1 MPFVQHLKDTYKKS
15 KITLAVLA
23 CGLFLVGC
31 NNTPS
36 SSSSAPSS
44 SPVSNSSFSSSSPIS
59 SSVISSST
67 SSSSSSSSVA
77 PSENV
82 TLSADKT
89 VLALGESAKVTI
101 TGNKGDISL
110 KVADDSLVEGAIV
123 KNEDGSYSVGMSEE
137 ATYGGIM
144 ALNAVSSIDKKVK
157 ATLNL
162 KFVASVSKE
171 HHALLNK
178 NFDRLSGKNFDGKDF
193 TSADSFTFSNATDG
207 NYLNLAITIGQDTYR
222 YFSNYD
228 TRFNEIH
235 FASETPYTDIDH
247 KSYNSLTVKLFN
259 SYVEVS
265 VASLNATLMTSIPLS
280 EDNVTLLV
288 SGYPVPNPTG
298 DTKKNTAKVK
308 DKITMTLS
316 SSSNDKLTY
325 SFVATT
331 GADAV
336 NLNNV
341 LDEYQEPYANKKEI
355 EVKED
360 AKGKDVVIK
369 ASVSNGTTTIDRYFS
384 FTVENPDDKPT
395 VTTIDSKM
403 IGTWSHEDDT
413 YGATLKVIITSA
425 SKIEMSDGTDDSD
438 TVTFSATNIVLNST
452 TKVSFTLSGDD
463 DGYVLSDGTEIVLEY
478 DSTASALN
486 VTIGDEDAVTFEKE

>member
-1 MPFVQHLKDTYKKS
+1 MRS

-31 NNTPS
+31 YKTPS

-44 SPVSNSSFSSSSPIS
+44 SPVS
-59 SSVISSST
+59 SSVISSSE
-67 SSSSSSSSVA
+67 SSSSSSSSSA

-82 TLSADKT
+82 TLSADHI

-110 KVADDSLVEGAIV
+110 KVADDSLVEGAVV
-123 KNEDGSYSVGMSEE
+123 KNEDGSYSVGMAEGVN
-137 ATYGGIM
+137 YGGIM
-144 ALNAVSSIDKKVK
+144 TLNAVSSIDKKVK

-162 KFVASVSKE
+162 KFVAPVSEE
-171 HHALLNK
+171 HQTQFNK
-178 NFDRLSGKNFDGKDF
+178 NFDRLSGKNFDGEDF
-193 TSADSFTFSNATDG
+193 TSADSFTFSKATDG
-207 NYLNLAITIGQDTYR
+207 NYINLVITIGQNTYR

-228 TRFNEIH
+228 SSKFNEVH
-235 FASETPYTDIDH
+235 FASETPYTDIDY
-247 KSYNSLTVKLFN
+247 KDYNSLTVKLFS

-265 VASLNATLMTSIPLS
+265 VAQLKATLMTSVPLA

-288 SGYPVPNPTG
+288 SGYPVTNPTG

-325 SFVATT
+325 SFVATK

-336 NLNNV
+336 KLNNV

-369 ASVSNGTTTIDRYFS
+369 ASVSNGTTTIDRFFS
-384 FTVENPDDKPT
+384 FTIENPAEKPT

-403 IGTWSHEDDT
+403 IGTWAYEDDSYSST
-413 YGATLKVIITSA
+413 VKVIITSA
-425 SKIEMSDGTDDSD
+425 SKIEMTEGYDEDDCSTFKATD
-438 TVTFSATNIVLNST
+438 IVLIST
-452 TKVSFTLSGDD
+452 TKISYKLSGEDSNVLA
-463 DGYVLSDGTEIVLEY
+463 DGDGIVVEY

-486 VTIGDEDAVTFEKE
+486 VTINDEEPVVFEKE

>member
-1 MPFVQHLKDTYKKS
+1 
-15 KITLAVLA
+15 
-23 CGLFLVGC
+23 
-31 NNTPS
+31 
-36 SSSSAPSS
+36 
-44 SPVSNSSFSSSSPIS
+44 
-59 SSVISSST
+59 
-67 SSSSSSSSVA
+67 
-77 PSENV
+77 
-82 TLSADKT
+82 
-89 VLALGESAKVTI
+89 
-101 TGNKGDISL
+101 
-110 KVADDSLVEGAIV
+110 
-123 KNEDGSYSVGMSEE
+123 
-137 ATYGGIM
+137 
-144 ALNAVSSIDKKVK
+144 
-157 ATLNL
+157 
-162 KFVASVSKE
+162 
-171 HHALLNK
+171 
-178 NFDRLSGKNFDGKDF
+178 
-193 TSADSFTFSNATDG
+193 
-207 NYLNLAITIGQDTYR
+207 
-222 YFSNYD
+222 
-228 TRFNEIH
+228 
-235 FASETPYTDIDH
+235 
-247 KSYNSLTVKLFN
+247 
-259 SYVEVS
+259 
-265 VASLNATLMTSIPLS
+265 MTSIPLS

-288 SGYPVPNPTG
+288 SGYPVTNPTG
-298 DTKKNTAKVK
+298 DAKKNTAKVK

-463 DGYVLSDGTEIVLEY
+463 DGYVLSKGDEIVVEY
-478 DSTASALN
+478 DTTASALN
-486 VTIGDEDAVTFEKE
+486 VTIGDEDAVAFEKE